1 MNTATILCVALI
13 IVMIVGMCYIA
24 SLLEQRDRA
33 YAYVEKHTGLS
44 MDTIIRAGQ
53 GEIE

>member
-24 SLLEQRDRA
+24 GLLDQRARA
-33 YAYVEKHTGLS
+33 YTYVEKRTGLS
-44 MDTIIRAGQ
+44 REILIRAGR